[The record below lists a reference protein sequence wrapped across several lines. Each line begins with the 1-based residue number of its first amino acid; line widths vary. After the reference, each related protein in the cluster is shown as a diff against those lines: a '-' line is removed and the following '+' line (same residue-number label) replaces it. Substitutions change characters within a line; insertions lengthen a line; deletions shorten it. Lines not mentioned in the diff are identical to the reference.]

1 MTITCTMP
9 VIGSP
14 TLRERKP
21 ASNSQRRIL
30 RVGNPRIPFTPQ
42 AKLKFSRSNYY
53 QPVTTAPILPS
64 RARISSGVS
73 SSSMR
78 VMCWPGTTTSPI
90 NRLVMSSLIV
100 SFEVS
105 WPSLVAAAAASLMAD
120 GLGKRNS

>member
-1 MTITCTMP
+1 
-9 VIGSP
+9 
-14 TLRERKP
+14 
-21 ASNSQRRIL
+21 
-30 RVGNPRIPFTPQ
+30 
-42 AKLKFSRSNYY
+42 
-53 QPVTTAPILPS
+53 
-64 RARISSGVS
+64 
-73 SSSMR
+73 MR